1 MDQKKAKKQG
11 KQILKNYYD
20 NLKKHTH
27 KTKNKKTTNIR
38 NPKEEY

>member
-20 NLKKHTH
+20 NLKTHTQN
-27 KTKNKKTTNIR
+27 KKKKTTNIR